1 MNSSVD
7 ITTIEKYTKEDLVKF
22 VEHLMN
28 THFEKLVFLLYNVDV
43 NEHKVKQLISSTN
56 THQATLIAEAII
68 ERIAE
73 KKKTKAMYK
82 QPKENIA
89 DDDRWDADE

>member
-1 MNSSVD
+1 MNSSLD
-7 ITTIEKYTKEDLVKF
+7 ITTIEKYTKEDLIKF

-28 THFEKLVFLLYNVDV
+28 TDFEKLVFLLYSVDV

-56 THQATLIAEAII
+56 SHQAILIAEAII
-68 ERIAE
+68 DRIIE
-73 KKKTKAMYK
+73 KKKTKAKYK